1 MVENV
6 VNFSGVLVVTAEQAE
21 TVRVIRNHCRQYMT
35 RVTDNIGPDQQ
46 LSWWLTLNKQA
57 NRLFLF
63 KIVAQDV
70 PGVIYEEDIG
80 YGLCRLIGGKWWVS
94 GGLSPEWQGKG
105 FGNKLFSYLVE
116 QTGTPCWLE
125 VLSHNTRAYNVYKN
139 LGFVET
145 SHDGDVAT
153 MVKR

>member
-1 MVENV
+1 MVENTV
-6 VNFSGVLVVTAEQAE
+6 RFSGVLVVTAEQAE
-21 TVRVIRNHCRQYMT
+21 TVRLIRNHCRTYMT
-35 RVTDNIGPDQQ
+35 RVTENIGPDQQ

-70 PGVIYEEDIG
+70 PGIIYEEDIG

-105 FGNKLFSYLVE
+105 FGKSLFSYLVE
-116 QTGTPCWLE
+116 QTGVPCWLE
-125 VLSHNTRAYNVYKN
+125 VLESNQRAYNTYEK
-139 LGFVET
+139 LGFVEV
-145 SHDGDVAT
+145 SRDSGIVT